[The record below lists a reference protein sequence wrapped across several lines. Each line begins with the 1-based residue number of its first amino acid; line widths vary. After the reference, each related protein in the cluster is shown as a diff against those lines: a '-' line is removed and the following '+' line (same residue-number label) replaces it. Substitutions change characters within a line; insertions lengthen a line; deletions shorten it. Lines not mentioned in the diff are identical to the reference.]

1 MSNQFIPNSFQLPNA
16 VVDDYLMDLSED
28 ELKSLL
34 ICCRFN
40 TCPTDENLS
49 CHSIDRQVMDL
60 ALEKI
65 GFMTE
70 SRAKALIQEMSS
82 EYSEAISMLWH
93 WGDGM
98 GGGLLDIIA
107 QELNLSTDRVN
118 TKPKPDSYKK
128 KRISHRLRM
137 QVYERDKYRCVTCGT
152 HLNLTCDHIYPES
165 LGGETTL
172 KNLQTMCKSCNS
184 KKGTKVEQDEI

>member
-1 MSNQFIPNSFQLPNA
+1 MSDFSPNSFQLPNA
-16 VVDDYLMDLSED
+16 VVDDYLMDLSEY

-34 ICCRFN
+34 VCFRFN
-40 TCPTDENLS
+40 TCPTDEDLS
-49 CHSIDRQVMDL
+49 CYSIDRQIMDL

-65 GFMTE
+65 GFITE
-70 SRAKALIQEMSS
+70 SRAKALIQEMAS
-82 EYSEAISMLWH
+82 EYSEAISILWH
-93 WGDGM
+93 CGDGM

-107 QELNLSTDRVN
+107 QELNLSASRNVT
-118 TKPKPDSYKK
+118 PPDSYKK
-128 KRISHRLRM
+128 KRISHSLRM

-184 KKGTKVEQDEI
+184 KKGTKVD